1 MRWLS
6 VLGVGVLVAI
16 GFWVGEAYILNSQTE
31 STHIANV
38 APPAA
43 PAPTPA
49 VHAIASTGVVSTP
62 PVTLRPMP
70 ADPALTRVLPT
81 IPDTAKGSADPEAA
95 AIDASAFIAR
105 ATVAQRRRLLIK
117 AQVILDRAHFS
128 PGVIDGRD
136 GSNFR
141 RALTVFEAARGGVAA
156 PAALAT
162 FDAAAWQALTSADGA
177 PVTQDYVIA
186 PADVKGPFLGVVPA
200 SMAALAKLPR
210 VGYATPA
217 EGLAEKFH
225 MDEALLRALNPKA
238 DFASAGTSIVVIR
251 PAADPLPAIA
261 RVEVDKSAAE
271 VRGYDAAGKLVAA
284 FPATVGSTERPAP
297 SGTWAVKAV
306 APNPNYTYD
315 PSRLTFGDA
324 SKGKFTIPP
333 GPNNPVGSTWI
344 DLTVATYGIHGT
356 PDPVK
361 VGKTASH
368 GCVRLTNWDASALGR
383 AVKKGTPVVFVGVE
397 QRKA

>member
-1 MRWLS
+1 MRWFG

-16 GFWVGEAYILNSQTE
+16 GFWVGGEYNLDSHPK
-31 STHIANV
+31 SGPIANV
-38 APPAA
+38 APPG
-43 PAPTPA
+43 APTPTPSVHLAASPA
-49 VHAIASTGVVSTP
+49 VVITP
-62 PVTLRPMP
+62 PITPRPLP
-70 ADPALTRVLPT
+70 IDPAVTPGIPT
-81 IPDTAKGSADPEAA
+81 ILDAAKGSADPEAA
-95 AIDASAFIAR
+95 AIDASEFTVR
-105 ATVAQRRRLLIK
+105 ATGVQRRRLLIK

-128 PGVIDGRD
+128 PGAIDGRD
-136 GSNFR
+136 GANFR
-141 RALTVFEAARGGVAA
+141 RALTAFEAARGGVAA
-156 PAALAT
+156 PTALAK
-162 FDAAAWQALTSADGA
+162 FDAAAWRTLTTTDNA

-186 PADVKGPFLGVVPA
+186 AADVKGPFLGVVPT
-200 SMAALAKLPR
+200 SMAALAKLTR

-225 MDEALLRALNPKA
+225 MDETLLRALNPAA

-271 VRGYDAAGKLVAA
+271 LRGYDAAGKLVAA

-297 SGTWAVKAV
+297 SGTWAVRAV

-368 GCVRLTNWDASALGR
+368 GCIRLTNWDAAALGR
-383 AVKKGTPVVFVGVE
+383 AVKKGTPVIFVGVE
-397 QRKA
+397 RRKA

>member
-1 MRWLS
+1 MRWLG

-16 GFWVGEAYILNSQTE
+16 GFWLGRGYDRDSHPKSAP
-31 STHIANV
+31 IANV
-38 APPAA
+38 APARASIPG
-43 PAPTPA
+43 PS
-49 VHAIASTGVVSTP
+49 VHVVAGSGVVVTP
-62 PVTLRPMP
+62 PISPRPLP
-70 ADPALTRVLPT
+70 AGPALDPGVPT
-81 IPDTAKGSADPEAA
+81 IADTAKGSADPEAA
-95 AIDASAFIAR
+95 AVDASDFTVR
-105 ATVAQRRRLLIK
+105 ATAVQRHRLLIK

-128 PGVIDGRD
+128 PGAVDGRD
-136 GSNFR
+136 GANFR
-141 RALTVFEAARGGVAA
+141 RALTAFEAARGGVAV
-156 PAALAT
+156 PTALAA
-162 FDAAAWQALTSADGA
+162 FDAAAWRTLTSTDNA

-186 PADVKGPFLGVVPA
+186 AADVKGPFLGVAPT
-200 SMAALAKLPR
+200 SMAALAKLTR

-225 MDEALLRALNPKA
+225 MDEALLRVLNPAA
-238 DFASAGTSIVVIR
+238 DFASAGTIIVVVR

-271 VRGYDAAGKLVAA
+271 LRGYDPAGKLVAA

-297 SGTWAVKAV
+297 SGTWAVRAV

-324 SKGKFTIPP
+324 SKGKFTIAP

-368 GCVRLTNWDASALGR
+368 GCVRLTNWDAAALGR
-383 AVKKGTPVVFVGVE
+383 AVKKGTAVVFVGVDR
-397 QRKA
+397 RKA